1 MVKDNLAYQIAATP
15 KDEIV
20 IDEIPV
26 KWCAVSLSE
35 IIERGMRLEASV
47 YDVEAKQAYMRI
59 KNGLYPAV
67 DLIGPNS
74 PVKKAHYGGRLKET
88 MSKRTKK
95 LPLDLLV
102 VLRCLM

>member
-67 DLIGPNS
+67 LVSGVHDPVLSGATNRFLSQNRKLIDRIS
-74 PVKKAHYGGRLKET
+74 
-88 MSKRTKK
+88 
-95 LPLDLLV
+95 
-102 VLRCLM
+102 

>member
-26 KWCAVSLSE
+26 KGCAVSLSE

-47 YDVEAKQAYMRI
+47 YDVEAKQA
-59 KNGLYPAV
+59 
-67 DLIGPNS
+67 
-74 PVKKAHYGGRLKET
+74 
-88 MSKRTKK
+88 
-95 LPLDLLV
+95 
-102 VLRCLM
+102 